1 MSMRTRPSI
10 GATAEPLRETAHRAA
25 NCSQRSRE
33 LGTPSSRKPAT
44 SEAGISGIVA
54 RDSLLLIGIAVAG
67 VMRTDTPSNVFS
79 LLTLALIGPVVSIWL
94 GWHLGRPELTRP
106 PATTTAPAS

>member
-25 NCSQRSRE
+25 NCSQRRRE

-54 RDSLLLIGIAVAG
+54 SD
-67 VMRTDTPSNVFS
+67 NVFS
-79 LLTLALIGPVVSIWL
+79 LLTGALIGPVVGLWL
-94 GWHLGRPELTRP
+94 GWHLGRPELTRQ